1 MNSGVRG
8 SQSRFTV
15 FVAAVATFLAF
26 APPTAAQEARVRVA
40 VLNFDTYLIEQAEWP
55 YPWAA
60 SGLGPL
66 ATSLLTSELASHRR
80 FTVIERRYIDE
91 ILKEQDLGTSSRVNA
106 STAAQLGQLLGAQ
119 VVVVGD
125 VQEFGKKTV
134 GGIGGLAR
142 RGLIGGRQEK
152 LSIVLG
158 ARMIDAATGEILATS
173 EGKADVSEGALGL
186 LTASAGVIVGT
197 ELEGE
202 ASKVLREAIVDLA
215 KNMVD
220 RAEDFDIAPMIP
232 CLTGSVA
239 TVAGG
244 RVYLAMG
251 ASTSISV
258 GDYFKIRD
266 RQEAILDPATGDTLG
281 FVEADKGFVRVAEVQ
296 ERMSIADVVEGS
308 GFARGQAAVR
318 SAAPGDDTQCVHIR
332 GAAPDPEP
340 ERAAPSAG
348 AEPARVLNAAAP
360 PPAAAAPPPA
370 AAAPAPAR
378 VVAPPPSGVA
388 VPPSTEAV
396 AAGGAHSCEVTTGG
410 TVHCWGDNSSGSLG
424 NGTNTESTAPVA
436 VSGALTFQSVTAGL
450 AYSCGVTTAGDAYCW
465 GDNSA
470 GTLGNGSLTS
480 TNVPVAVFGGFTF
493 ASVTAGSYHS
503 CGVTT
508 AGAAYCWGDNRFGQ
522 LGDGTRTTSVV
533 PIAISGGLTFQSVTA
548 AFYHSCGV
556 TTAGAAYCWGS
567 STSAQLGDGTSTLG
581 NPVPVPVSGGLT
593 FQSVTAA
600 LTHSCGLTTAGAA
613 YCWGNNTFGQLGN
626 GTFTVGLV
634 PVPVSGG
641 LTFESLTA
649 GHSHS
654 CGVTT
659 AGAAYCW
666 GNNGLGRLGNG
677 TMTASNVPAA
687 VSGGLT
693 FQSVT
698 ISPGMMGGSSAHT
711 CGATTDGDRYCW
723 GSNGSGQLGDGT
735 KTDRNVPVLVG
746 PSIGTSATQRRPAVA
761 APPPTAA
768 VADARPARARNA
780 LPSASDESPIGD
792 WHLDSEE
799 TMQFWQRMLVA
810 TVPMFQSLT
819 DEEFREALG
828 PYWDP
833 WRESIDA
840 IAMRLSIA
848 EDGTFHIALRDPGT
862 QTLSTVDG
870 TWRKEGILFVL
881 SGTHIDGIEVNEVRE
896 EYIKVGGGRLF
907 GQDPQMTDDTAVM
920 GMSAWQVRWPNLSG
934 GAFVRTAR

>member
-26 APPTAAQEARVRVA
+26 APPTTAQEARVRVA

-348 AEPARVLNAAAP
+348 AEPARALNAAVPPPAAAAP

-370 AAAPAPAR
+370 AR
-378 VVAPPPSGVA
+378 
-388 VPPSTEAV
+388 E
-396 AAGGAHSCEVTTGG
+396 
-410 TVHCWGDNSSGSLG
+410 
-424 NGTNTESTAPVA
+424 
-436 VSGALTFQSVTAGL
+436 
-450 AYSCGVTTAGDAYCW
+450 
-465 GDNSA
+465 
-470 GTLGNGSLTS
+470 
-480 TNVPVAVFGGFTF
+480 
-493 ASVTAGSYHS
+493 
-503 CGVTT
+503 
-508 AGAAYCWGDNRFGQ
+508 
-522 LGDGTRTTSVV
+522 
-533 PIAISGGLTFQSVTA
+533 
-548 AFYHSCGV
+548 
-556 TTAGAAYCWGS
+556 
-567 STSAQLGDGTSTLG
+567 
-581 NPVPVPVSGGLT
+581 
-593 FQSVTAA
+593 
-600 LTHSCGLTTAGAA
+600 
-613 YCWGNNTFGQLGN
+613 
-626 GTFTVGLV
+626 
-634 PVPVSGG
+634 
-641 LTFESLTA
+641 
-649 GHSHS
+649 
-654 CGVTT
+654 
-659 AGAAYCW
+659 
-666 GNNGLGRLGNG
+666 
-677 TMTASNVPAA
+677 
-687 VSGGLT
+687 
-693 FQSVT
+693 
-698 ISPGMMGGSSAHT
+698 
-711 CGATTDGDRYCW
+711 
-723 GSNGSGQLGDGT
+723 
-735 KTDRNVPVLVG
+735 
-746 PSIGTSATQRRPAVA
+746 
-761 APPPTAA
+761 
-768 VADARPARARNA
+768 VADAGPRRARNA
-780 LPSASDESPIGD
+780 LPSASEESPIGE
-792 WHLDSEE
+792 WHLDGEE
-799 TMQFWQRMLVA
+799 TVQLWLRALMAASPFYR
-810 TVPMFQSLT
+810 SLT
-819 DEEFREALG
+819 EEEFREAMGGYL
-828 PYWDP
+828 DP

-840 IAMRLSIA
+840 IAMRLSIV
-848 EDGTFHIALRDPGT
+848 EDGTFHIGLRDPAT
-862 QTLSTVDG
+862 MSLSTVDG
-870 TWRKEGILFVL
+870 TWRSEGILFVL

-896 EYIKVGGGRLF
+896 EYIKLGGGRLF
-907 GQDPQMTDDTAVM
+907 GQDVQMTQETAM
-920 GMSAWQVRWPNLSG
+920 LGMSAWQVRWPNLSG
-934 GAFVRTAR
+934 GAFVRTAQ